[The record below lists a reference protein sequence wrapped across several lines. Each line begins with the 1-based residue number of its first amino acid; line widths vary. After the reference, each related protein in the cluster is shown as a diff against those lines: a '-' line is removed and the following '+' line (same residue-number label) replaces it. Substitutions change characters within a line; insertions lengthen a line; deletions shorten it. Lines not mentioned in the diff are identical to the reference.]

1 MFEIPRR
8 GRQARNFEC
17 SENSRSLSGEHKTKE
32 TYPTRQGSPTPCKQ
46 ALSGETCHGRAC
58 MLSGFKPVCL
68 YSYHLFILLAVK
80 TILYF
85 GLRKRP
91 LTKKPFSD
99 KLLYFDRI

>member
-46 ALSGETCHGRAC
+46 ALSGETCHGWVQTC
-58 MLSGFKPVCL
+58 LS
-68 YSYHLFILLAVK
+68 LFLPLVYLISSENNSIFRFEK
-80 TILYF
+80 TTFNEKTVL
-85 GLRKRP
+85 G
-91 LTKKPFSD
+91 
-99 KLLYFDRI
+99 